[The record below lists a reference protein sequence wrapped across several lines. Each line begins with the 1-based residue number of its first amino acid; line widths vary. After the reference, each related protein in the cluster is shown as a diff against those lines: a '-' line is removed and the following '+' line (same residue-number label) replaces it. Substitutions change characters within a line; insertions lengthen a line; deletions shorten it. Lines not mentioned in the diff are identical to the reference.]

1 MPKLAIELTKQ
12 FQIEARKG
20 KDFTVGGVK
29 GLKCDYRGAN
39 PCYYIQWM
47 ENGKKQTYYFGIVTL
62 KEAKELA
69 REARKLI
76 DEGKDPRALKKAEAE
91 RNKANEEALILEQ
104 EKKQN
109 TLRRV
114 SELCFKDYQ
123 SKGIWQGKDKGQHEI
138 NRFNSAIL
146 PELGDIPITEITHK
160 MLFEHF
166 KHYWKETPNQAE
178 KVHRRLNLV
187 FTWAMH
193 NEEDFHLTHNPADL
207 RGPFGMLVK
216 PLTMAR
222 ARKKNYPAPDYHRI
236 GELLK
241 ECLEATSMS
250 SRAFVFQVLTA
261 TRGEAVRT
269 LRWADID
276 LDKAV
281 AIIRPENDKA
291 SKEFGASNRPR
302 EVYLSKQAILL
313 LNSMPRLG
321 EFVFIGKGGYREP
334 LGEGATE
341 QFLKRVHK
349 FKLAEDGQGWID
361 KNVLDKQGRP
371 TKITPHGTARAPF
384 RTWAEENH
392 KHEKASELCLL
403 HLPKDIYG
411 GAYKRG
417 LFEKERR
424 EIMQEWGDFCI
435 SLSELE
441 ALLKRN

>member
-12 FQIEARKG
+12 LQIEAKKG

-29 GLKCDYRGAN
+29 GLKCDYRKST

-47 ENGKKQTYYFGIVTL
+47 EKGKKHTYYFGSVSL
-62 KEAKELA
+62 KEAKERA

-76 DEGKDPRALKKAEAE
+76 DEGKNPKEIRRAEQE
-91 RNKANEEALILEQ
+91 RNKAIEEALIKEQ

-114 SELCFKDYQ
+114 SELCFNEYQ
-123 SKGIWQGKDKGQHEI
+123 SKGIWRGKDKGQHEI

-160 MLFEHF
+160 TLFEHF
-166 KHYWKETPNQAE
+166 KHYWKETPNQAD

-187 FTWAMH
+187 FNWAIAQGT
-193 NEEDFHLTHNPADL
+193 FHLETNPADIK
-207 RGPFGMLVK
+207 GPFGILVK
-216 PLTMAR
+216 PLTLAR
-222 ARKKNYPAPDYHRI
+222 PKKKNYPAPDYHRI

-269 LRWADID
+269 LRWDDID
-276 LDKAV
+276 FDNAV

-302 EVYLSKQAILL
+302 EVYLSRQAITL
-313 LNSMPRLG
+313 LNSIPRFG
-321 EFVFIGKGGYREP
+321 EFVFIGMGAFGKP

-341 QFLKRVHK
+341 QFLKGIHVI
-349 FKLAEDGQGWID
+349 KLSMDGQGWVD
-361 KNVLDKQGRP
+361 KNVLNKKGQPSR
-371 TKITPHGTARAPF
+371 ITPHGTARATF
-384 RTWAEENH
+384 RTWAEESH

-441 ALLKRN
+441 ALLKRD

>member
-12 FQIEARKG
+12 LQIEAKKG

-29 GLKCDYRGAN
+29 GLKCDYRKST

-47 ENGKKQTYYFGIVTL
+47 EKGKKHTYYFGSVSL
-62 KEAKELA
+62 KEAKERA

-76 DEGKDPRALKKAEAE
+76 DEGKNPKEIRRAEQE
-91 RNKANEEALILEQ
+91 RNKAIEEALIKEQ

-114 SELCFKDYQ
+114 SELCFNEYQ
-123 SKGIWQGKDKGQHEI
+123 SKGIWRGKDKGQHEI

-160 MLFEHF
+160 TLFEHF
-166 KHYWKETPNQAE
+166 KHYWKETPNQAD

-187 FTWAMH
+187 FNWAIAQGT
-193 NEEDFHLTHNPADL
+193 FHLETNPADIK
-207 RGPFGMLVK
+207 GPFGILVK
-216 PLTMAR
+216 PLTLAR
-222 ARKKNYPAPDYHRI
+222 PKKKNYPAPDYHRI

-269 LRWADID
+269 LRWDDID
-276 LDKAV
+276 FDNAV

-302 EVYLSKQAILL
+302 EVYLSRQAITL
-313 LNSMPRLG
+313 LNSIPRLG
-321 EFVFIGKGGYREP
+321 EFVFIGMGAFGKP

-341 QFLKRVHK
+341 QFLKGIHVI
-349 FKLAEDGQGWID
+349 KLSMDGQGWVD
-361 KNVLDKQGRP
+361 KNVLNKKGQPSR
-371 TKITPHGTARAPF
+371 ITPHGTARATF
-384 RTWAEENH
+384 RTWAEESH

-417 LFEKERR
+417 LFEKEKR
-424 EIMQEWGDFCI
+424 EIMQEWEDFSI
-435 SLSELE
+435 SLS
-441 ALLKRN
+441 

>member
-12 FQIEARKG
+12 LQIEAKKG

-29 GLKCDYRGAN
+29 GLKCDYRKST

-47 ENGKKQTYYFGIVTL
+47 EKGKKHTYYFGSVSL
-62 KEAKELA
+62 KEAKERA

-76 DEGKDPRALKKAEAE
+76 DEGKNPKEIRRAEQE
-91 RNKANEEALILEQ
+91 RNKAIEEALIKEQ

-114 SELCFKDYQ
+114 SELCFNEYQ
-123 SKGIWQGKDKGQHEI
+123 SKGIWRGKDKGQHEI

-160 MLFEHF
+160 TLFEHF
-166 KHYWKETPNQAE
+166 KHYWKETPNQAD

-187 FTWAMH
+187 FNWAIALGT
-193 NEEDFHLTHNPADL
+193 FHLETNPADIK
-207 RGPFGMLVK
+207 GPFGILVK
-216 PLTMAR
+216 PLTLAR
-222 ARKKNYPAPDYHRI
+222 PKKKNYPAPDYHRI

-269 LRWADID
+269 LRWDDID
-276 LDKAV
+276 FDNAV

-302 EVYLSKQAILL
+302 EVYLSRQAITL
-313 LNSMPRLG
+313 LNSIPRLG
-321 EFVFIGKGGYREP
+321 EFVFIGMGAFGKP

-341 QFLKRVHK
+341 QFLKGIHVI
-349 FKLAEDGQGWID
+349 KLSMDGQGWVD
-361 KNVLDKQGRP
+361 KNVLNKKGQPSR
-371 TKITPHGTARAPF
+371 ITPHGTARATF
-384 RTWAEENH
+384 RTWAEESH

-441 ALLKRN
+441 ALLKRD

>member
-1 MPKLAIELTKQ
+1 MAIELTKQ
-12 FQIEARKG
+12 LQIEAKKG

-29 GLKCDYRGAN
+29 GLKCDYRKST

-47 ENGKKQTYYFGIVTL
+47 EKGKKHTYYFGSVSL
-62 KEAKELA
+62 KEAKERA

-76 DEGKDPRALKKAEAE
+76 DEGKNPKEIRRAEQE
-91 RNKANEEALILEQ
+91 RNKAIEEALIKEQ

-114 SELCFKDYQ
+114 SELCFNEYQ
-123 SKGIWQGKDKGQHEI
+123 SKGIWRGKDKGQHEI

-160 MLFEHF
+160 TLFEHF
-166 KHYWKETPNQAE
+166 KHYWKETPNQAD

-187 FTWAMH
+187 FNWAIAQGT
-193 NEEDFHLTHNPADL
+193 FHLETNPADIK
-207 RGPFGMLVK
+207 GPFGILVK
-216 PLTMAR
+216 PLTLAR
-222 ARKKNYPAPDYHRI
+222 PKKKNYPAPDYHRI

-269 LRWADID
+269 LRWDDID
-276 LDKAV
+276 FDNAV

-302 EVYLSKQAILL
+302 EVYLSRQAITL
-313 LNSMPRLG
+313 LNSIPRLG
-321 EFVFIGKGGYREP
+321 EFVFIGMGAFGKP

-341 QFLKRVHK
+341 QFLKGIHVI
-349 FKLAEDGQGWID
+349 KLSMDGQGWVD
-361 KNVLDKQGRP
+361 KNVLNKKGQPSR
-371 TKITPHGTARAPF
+371 ITPHGTARATF
-384 RTWAEENH
+384 RTWAEESH

-441 ALLKRN
+441 ALLKRD

>member
-12 FQIEARKG
+12 LQIEAKKG

-29 GLKCDYRGAN
+29 GLKCDYRKST

-47 ENGKKQTYYFGIVTL
+47 EKGKKHTYYFGSVSL
-62 KEAKELA
+62 KEAKERA

-76 DEGKDPRALKKAEAE
+76 DEGKNPKEIRRAEQE
-91 RNKANEEALILEQ
+91 RNKAIEEALIKEQ

-114 SELCFKDYQ
+114 SELCFNEYQ
-123 SKGIWQGKDKGQHEI
+123 SKGIWRGKDKGQHEI

-160 MLFEHF
+160 TLFEHF
-166 KHYWKETPNQAE
+166 KHYWKETPNQAD

-187 FTWAMH
+187 FNWAIAQGT
-193 NEEDFHLTHNPADL
+193 FHLETNPADIK
-207 RGPFGMLVK
+207 GPFGILVK
-216 PLTMAR
+216 PLTLAR
-222 ARKKNYPAPDYHRI
+222 PKKKNYPAPDYHRI

-269 LRWADID
+269 LRWDDID
-276 LDKAV
+276 FDNAV

-302 EVYLSKQAILL
+302 EVYLSRQAITL
-313 LNSMPRLG
+313 LNSIPRLG
-321 EFVFIGKGGYREP
+321 EFVFIGMGAFGKP

-341 QFLKRVHK
+341 QFLKGIHVI
-349 FKLAEDGQGWID
+349 KLSMDGQGWVD
-361 KNVLDKQGRP
+361 KNVLNKKGQPSR
-371 TKITPHGTARAPF
+371 ITPHGTARATF
-384 RTWAEENH
+384 RTWAEESH

-435 SLSELE
+435 SLCELE
-441 ALLKRN
+441 ALLKRD

>member
-12 FQIEARKG
+12 LQIEAKKG

-29 GLKCDYRGAN
+29 GLKCDYRKST

-47 ENGKKQTYYFGIVTL
+47 EKGKKHTYYFGSVSL
-62 KEAKELA
+62 KEAKERA

-76 DEGKDPRALKKAEAE
+76 DEGKNPKEIRRAEQE
-91 RNKANEEALILEQ
+91 RNKAIEEALIKEQ

-114 SELCFKDYQ
+114 SELCFNEYQ
-123 SKGIWQGKDKGQHEI
+123 SKGIWRGKDKGQHEI

-160 MLFEHF
+160 TLFEHF
-166 KHYWKETPNQAE
+166 KHYWKETPNQAD

-187 FTWAMH
+187 FNWAIAQGT
-193 NEEDFHLTHNPADL
+193 FHLETNPADIK
-207 RGPFGMLVK
+207 GPFGILVK
-216 PLTMAR
+216 PLTLAR
-222 ARKKNYPAPDYHRI
+222 PKKKNYPAPDYHRI

-269 LRWADID
+269 LRWDDID
-276 LDKAV
+276 FDNAV

-302 EVYLSKQAILL
+302 EVYLSRQAITL
-313 LNSMPRLG
+313 LNSIPRLG
-321 EFVFIGKGGYREP
+321 EFVFIGMGAFGKP

-341 QFLKRVHK
+341 QFLKGIHVI
-349 FKLAEDGQGWID
+349 KLSMDGQGWVD
-361 KNVLDKQGRP
+361 KNVLNKKGQPSVDV
-371 TKITPHGTARAPF
+371 
-384 RTWAEENH
+384 
-392 KHEKASELCLL
+392 L
-403 HLPKDIYG
+403 
-411 GAYKRG
+411 
-417 LFEKERR
+417 
-424 EIMQEWGDFCI
+424 
-435 SLSELE
+435 
-441 ALLKRN
+441 

>member
-12 FQIEARKG
+12 LQIEAKKG

-29 GLKCDYRGAN
+29 GLKCDYRKST

-47 ENGKKQTYYFGIVTL
+47 EKGKKHTYYFGSVSL
-62 KEAKELA
+62 KEAKERA

-76 DEGKDPRALKKAEAE
+76 DEGKNPKEIRRAEQE
-91 RNKANEEALILEQ
+91 RNKAIEEALIKEQ

-114 SELCFKDYQ
+114 SELCFNEYQ
-123 SKGIWQGKDKGQHEI
+123 SKGIWRGKDKGQHEI

-160 MLFEHF
+160 TLFEHF
-166 KHYWKETPNQAE
+166 KHYWKETPNQAD

-187 FTWAMH
+187 FNWAIAQGT
-193 NEEDFHLTHNPADL
+193 FHLETNPADIK
-207 RGPFGMLVK
+207 GPFGILVK
-216 PLTMAR
+216 PLTLER
-222 ARKKNYPAPDYHRI
+222 PKKKNYPAPDYHRI

-269 LRWADID
+269 LRWDDID
-276 LDKAV
+276 FDNAV

-302 EVYLSKQAILL
+302 EVYLSRQAITL
-313 LNSMPRLG
+313 LNSIPRLG
-321 EFVFIGKGGYREP
+321 EFVFIGMGAFGKP

-341 QFLKRVHK
+341 QFLKGIHVI
-349 FKLAEDGQGWID
+349 KLSMDGQGWVD
-361 KNVLDKQGRP
+361 KNVLNKKGQPSR
-371 TKITPHGTARAPF
+371 ITPHGTARATF
-384 RTWAEENH
+384 RTWAEESH

-417 LFEKERR
+417 LFDKERR

-441 ALLKRN
+441 ALLKRD

>member
-1 MPKLAIELTKQ
+1 MPKLATEITKQ
-12 FQIEARKG
+12 LQIEARKG

-29 GLKCDYRGAN
+29 GLKCDYRRSK

-47 ENGKKQTYYFGIVTL
+47 VDGKKQTHYFGNVTL

-69 REARKLI
+69 WEARKLI
-76 DEGKDPRALKKAEAE
+76 DEGKDPRALKRAEEE
-91 RNKANEEALILEQ
+91 RNKANEEALIRER

-114 SELCFKDYQ
+114 SELCFHEYQ
-123 SKGIWQGKDKGQHEI
+123 SKGIWKGKDKGQHEI

-160 MLFEHF
+160 TLFEHF
-166 KHYWKETPNQAE
+166 KHYWRETPNQAE

-187 FTWAMH
+187 FNWAIAQGT
-193 NEEDFHLTHNPADL
+193 FHLEINPADIK
-207 RGPFGMLVK
+207 GPFGVLVK

-222 ARKKNYPAPDYHRI
+222 PKKKNYPAPDYHRI

-302 EVYLSKQAILL
+302 EVYLSKQAIQL
-313 LNSMPRLG
+313 LNSIPRLG
-321 EFVFIGKGGYREP
+321 EFVFIGKGGFMKP

-341 QFLKRVHK
+341 QFLKGIHVI
-349 FKLAEDGQGWID
+349 KLAADGQGWVD
-361 KNVLDKQGRP
+361 KNVLDKQGKP

-435 SLSELE
+435 SESDLSAFLNR
-441 ALLKRN
+441 K

>member
-12 FQIEARKG
+12 LQIEAKKG

-29 GLKCDYRGAN
+29 GLKCDYRKST

-47 ENGKKQTYYFGIVTL
+47 EKGKKHTYYFGSVSL
-62 KEAKELA
+62 KEAKERA

-76 DEGKDPRALKKAEAE
+76 DEGKNPKEIRRAEQE
-91 RNKANEEALILEQ
+91 RNKAIEEALIKEQ

-114 SELCFKDYQ
+114 SELCFNEYQ
-123 SKGIWQGKDKGQHEI
+123 SKGIWRGKDKGQHEI

-160 MLFEHF
+160 TLFEHF
-166 KHYWKETPNQAE
+166 KHYWKETPNQAD

-187 FTWAMH
+187 FNWAIAQGT
-193 NEEDFHLTHNPADL
+193 FHLEINPADIK
-207 RGPFGMLVK
+207 GPFGILVK
-216 PLTMAR
+216 PLTLAR
-222 ARKKNYPAPDYHRI
+222 PKKKNYPAPDYHRI

-269 LRWADID
+269 LRWDDID
-276 LDKAV
+276 FDNAV

-302 EVYLSKQAILL
+302 EVYLSRQAITL
-313 LNSMPRLG
+313 LNSIPRLG
-321 EFVFIGKGGYREP
+321 EFVFIGMGAFGKP

-341 QFLKRVHK
+341 QFLKGIHVI
-349 FKLAEDGQGWID
+349 KLSMDGQGWVD
-361 KNVLDKQGRP
+361 KNVLNKKGQPSR
-371 TKITPHGTARAPF
+371 ITPHGTARATF
-384 RTWAEENH
+384 RTWAEHSH

-441 ALLKRN
+441 ALLKRD

>member
-12 FQIEARKG
+12 LQIEAKKG

-29 GLKCDYRGAN
+29 GLKCDYRKST

-47 ENGKKQTYYFGIVTL
+47 EKGKKHTYYFGSVSL
-62 KEAKELA
+62 KEAKERA

-76 DEGKDPRALKKAEAE
+76 DEGKNPKEIRRAEQE
-91 RNKANEEALILEQ
+91 RNKAIEEALIKEQ

-114 SELCFKDYQ
+114 SELCFNEYQ
-123 SKGIWQGKDKGQHEI
+123 SKGIWRGKDKGQHEI

-160 MLFEHF
+160 TLFEHF
-166 KHYWKETPNQAE
+166 KHYWKETPNQAD

-187 FTWAMH
+187 FNWAIAQGT
-193 NEEDFHLTHNPADL
+193 FHLETNPADIK
-207 RGPFGMLVK
+207 GPFGILVK
-216 PLTMAR
+216 PLTLAR
-222 ARKKNYPAPDYHRI
+222 PKKKNYPAPDYHRI

-269 LRWADID
+269 LRWDDID
-276 LDKAV
+276 FDNAV

-302 EVYLSKQAILL
+302 EVYLSRQAITL
-313 LNSMPRLG
+313 LNSIPRLG
-321 EFVFIGKGGYREP
+321 EFVFIGMGAFGKP

-341 QFLKRVHK
+341 QFLKGIHVI
-349 FKLAEDGQGWID
+349 KLSMDGQGWVD
-361 KNVLDKQGRP
+361 KNVLNKKGQPSR
-371 TKITPHGTARAPF
+371 ITPHGTARATF
-384 RTWAEENH
+384 RTWAEESH

-441 ALLKRN
+441 ALLKRD

>member
-12 FQIEARKG
+12 LQIEAKKG

-29 GLKCDYRGAN
+29 GLKCDYRKST

-47 ENGKKQTYYFGIVTL
+47 EKGKKHTYYFGSVSL
-62 KEAKELA
+62 KEAKERA

-76 DEGKDPRALKKAEAE
+76 DEGKNPKEIRRAEQE
-91 RNKANEEALILEQ
+91 RNKAIEEALIKEQ

-114 SELCFKDYQ
+114 SELCFNEYQ
-123 SKGIWQGKDKGQHEI
+123 SKGIWRGKDKGQHEI

-160 MLFEHF
+160 TLFEHF
-166 KHYWKETPNQAE
+166 KHYWKETPNQAD

-187 FTWAMH
+187 FNWAIAQGT
-193 NEEDFHLTHNPADL
+193 FHLETNPADIK
-207 RGPFGMLVK
+207 GPFGILVK
-216 PLTMAR
+216 PLTLAR
-222 ARKKNYPAPDYHRI
+222 PKKKNYPAPDYHRI

-269 LRWADID
+269 LRWDDID
-276 LDKAV
+276 FDNAV

-302 EVYLSKQAILL
+302 EVYLSRQAITL
-313 LNSMPRLG
+313 LNSIPRLG
-321 EFVFIGKGGYREP
+321 EFVFIGMGAFGKP

-341 QFLKRVHK
+341 QFLKGIHVI
-349 FKLAEDGQGWID
+349 KLSMDGQGWVD
-361 KNVLDKQGRP
+361 KNVLNKKGQPSR
-371 TKITPHGTARAPF
+371 ITPHGTARQ
-384 RTWAEENH
+384 R
-392 KHEKASELCLL
+392 
-403 HLPKDIYG
+403 LPN
-411 GAYKRG
+411 R
-417 LFEKERR
+417 LR
-424 EIMQEWGDFCI
+424 
-435 SLSELE
+435 S
-441 ALLKRN
+441 

>member
-12 FQIEARKG
+12 LQIEAKKG

-29 GLKCDYRGAN
+29 GLKCDYRKST

-47 ENGKKQTYYFGIVTL
+47 EKGKKHTYYFGSVSL
-62 KEAKELA
+62 KEAKERA

-76 DEGKDPRALKKAEAE
+76 DEGKNPKEIRRAEQE
-91 RNKANEEALILEQ
+91 RNKAIEEALIKEQ

-114 SELCFKDYQ
+114 SELCFNEYQ
-123 SKGIWQGKDKGQHEI
+123 SKGIWRGKDKGQHEI

-160 MLFEHF
+160 TLFEHF
-166 KHYWKETPNQAE
+166 KNYWKETPNQAD

-187 FTWAMH
+187 FNWAIAQGT
-193 NEEDFHLTHNPADL
+193 FHLETNPADIK
-207 RGPFGMLVK
+207 GPFGILVK
-216 PLTMAR
+216 PLTLAR
-222 ARKKNYPAPDYHRI
+222 PKKKNYPAPDYHRI

-269 LRWADID
+269 LRWDDID
-276 LDKAV
+276 FDNAV

-302 EVYLSKQAILL
+302 EVYLSRQAITL
-313 LNSMPRLG
+313 LNSIPRLG
-321 EFVFIGKGGYREP
+321 EFVFIGMGAFGKP

-341 QFLKRVHK
+341 QFLKGIHVI
-349 FKLAEDGQGWID
+349 KLSMDGQGWVD
-361 KNVLDKQGRP
+361 KNVLNKKGQPSR
-371 TKITPHGTARAPF
+371 ITPHGTARATF
-384 RTWAEENH
+384 RTWAEESH

-441 ALLKRN
+441 ALLKRD

>member
-12 FQIEARKG
+12 LQIEAKKG

-29 GLKCDYRGAN
+29 GLKCDYRKST

-47 ENGKKQTYYFGIVTL
+47 EKGKKHTYYFGSVSL
-62 KEAKELA
+62 KEAKERA

-76 DEGKDPRALKKAEAE
+76 DEGKNPKEIRRAEQE
-91 RNKANEEALILEQ
+91 RNKAIEEALIKEQ

-114 SELCFKDYQ
+114 SELCFNEYQ
-123 SKGIWQGKDKGQHEI
+123 SKGIWRGKDKGQHEI

-160 MLFEHF
+160 TLFEHF
-166 KHYWKETPNQAE
+166 KHYWKETPNQAD

-187 FTWAMH
+187 FNWAIAQGT
-193 NEEDFHLTHNPADL
+193 FHLETNPADIK
-207 RGPFGMLVK
+207 GPFGILVK
-216 PLTMAR
+216 PLTLAR
-222 ARKKNYPAPDYHRI
+222 PKKKNYPAPDYHRI

-269 LRWADID
+269 LRWDDID
-276 LDKAV
+276 FDNAV

-302 EVYLSKQAILL
+302 EVYLSRQAITL
-313 LNSMPRLG
+313 LNSIPRLG
-321 EFVFIGKGGYREP
+321 EFVFIGMGAFGKP

-341 QFLKRVHK
+341 QFLKGIHVI
-349 FKLAEDGQGWID
+349 KLSMDGQGWVD
-361 KNVLDKQGRP
+361 KNVLNKKGQPSR
-371 TKITPHGTARAPF
+371 ITPHGTARATF
-384 RTWAEENH
+384 RTWAEESH

-424 EIMQEWGDFCI
+424 EIMQEWGDYCI

-441 ALLKRN
+441 ALLKRD

>member
-12 FQIEARKG
+12 LQIEAKKG

-29 GLKCDYRGAN
+29 GLKCDYRKST

-47 ENGKKQTYYFGIVTL
+47 EKGKKHTYYFGSVSL
-62 KEAKELA
+62 KEAKERA
-69 REARKLI
+69 REVRKLI
-76 DEGKDPRALKKAEAE
+76 DEGKNPKEIRRAEQE
-91 RNKANEEALILEQ
+91 RNKAIEEALIKEQ

-114 SELCFKDYQ
+114 SELCFNEYQ
-123 SKGIWQGKDKGQHEI
+123 SKGIWRGKDKGQHEI

-160 MLFEHF
+160 TLFEHF
-166 KHYWKETPNQAE
+166 KHYWKETPNQAD

-187 FTWAMH
+187 FNWAIAQGT
-193 NEEDFHLTHNPADL
+193 FHLETNPADIK
-207 RGPFGMLVK
+207 GPFGILVK
-216 PLTMAR
+216 PLTLAR
-222 ARKKNYPAPDYHRI
+222 PKKKNYPAPDYHRI

-269 LRWADID
+269 LRWDDID
-276 LDKAV
+276 FDNAV

-302 EVYLSKQAILL
+302 EVYLSRQAITL
-313 LNSMPRLG
+313 LNSIPRLG
-321 EFVFIGKGGYREP
+321 EFVFIGMGAFGKP

-341 QFLKRVHK
+341 QFLKGIHVI
-349 FKLAEDGQGWID
+349 KLSMDGQGWVD
-361 KNVLDKQGRP
+361 KNVLNKKGQPSR
-371 TKITPHGTARAPF
+371 ITPHGTARATF
-384 RTWAEENH
+384 RTWAEESH

-441 ALLKRN
+441 ALLKRD

>member
-12 FQIEARKG
+12 LQIEAKKG

-29 GLKCDYRGAN
+29 GLKCDYRKST

-47 ENGKKQTYYFGIVTL
+47 EKGKKHTYYFGSVSL
-62 KEAKELA
+62 KEAKERA

-76 DEGKDPRALKKAEAE
+76 DEGKNPKEIRRAEQE
-91 RNKANEEALILEQ
+91 RNKAIEEALIKEQ

-114 SELCFKDYQ
+114 SELCFNEYQ
-123 SKGIWQGKDKGQHEI
+123 SKGIWRGKDKGQHEI
-138 NRFNSAIL
+138 SRFNSAIL

-160 MLFEHF
+160 TLFEHF
-166 KHYWKETPNQAE
+166 KNYWKETPNQAD

-187 FTWAMH
+187 FNWAIAQGT
-193 NEEDFHLTHNPADL
+193 FHLETNPADIK
-207 RGPFGMLVK
+207 GPFGILVK
-216 PLTMAR
+216 PLTLAR
-222 ARKKNYPAPDYHRI
+222 PKKKNYPAPDYHRI

-269 LRWADID
+269 LRWDDID
-276 LDKAV
+276 FDNAV

-302 EVYLSKQAILL
+302 EVYLSRQAITL
-313 LNSMPRLG
+313 LNSIPRLG
-321 EFVFIGKGGYREP
+321 EFVFIGMGAFGKP

-341 QFLKRVHK
+341 QFLKGIHVI
-349 FKLAEDGQGWID
+349 KLSMDGQGWVD
-361 KNVLDKQGRP
+361 KNVLNKKGQPSR
-371 TKITPHGTARAPF
+371 ITPHGTARATF
-384 RTWAEENH
+384 RTWAEESH

-435 SLSELE
+435 SLSDLE
-441 ALLKRN
+441 AFLKRD

>member
-1 MPKLAIELTKQ
+1 MPKIAFELTKQ

-47 ENGKKQTYYFGIVTL
+47 ENGKKQTHYFGNVTL

-76 DEGKDPRALKKAEAE
+76 DEGTNPKALKRAEQERKKA
-91 RNKANEEALILEQ
+91 LEQ
-104 EKKQN
+104 EITIEREKKLN

-123 SKGIWQGKDKGQHEI
+123 SRGIWKGKDKGQREI
-138 NRFNSAIL
+138 NRFNRKVL
-146 PELGDIPITEITHK
+146 PELGDIPITDITPK
-160 MLFEHF
+160 MVFEHF
-166 KHYWKETPNQAE
+166 KHYWIRTPVEAD
-178 KVHRRLNLV
+178 KVQRRLKLV
-187 FTWAMH
+187 FDWASGQ
-193 NEEDFHLTHNPADL
+193 EIFHIYQNPADKK
-207 RGPFGMLVK
+207 GSFGTLIK

-222 ARKKNYPAPDYHRI
+222 PKRKNLPAPDYRRMN
-236 GELLK
+236 ELMK
-241 ECLEATSMS
+241 ECLQGTSMS
-250 SRAFVFQVLTA
+250 ARALVLQFLTA
-261 TRGEAVRT
+261 TRSEAVRT

-276 LDKAV
+276 LEKGEAV
-281 AIIRPENDKA
+281 IRPDDDKA

-302 EVYLSKQAILL
+302 EIYLSKQAILL
-313 LNSMPRLG
+313 LKSMPRLG
-321 EFVFIGKGGYREP
+321 EFVFIGNKGIKIP
-334 LGEGATE
+334 LGAGSTGE
-341 QFLKRVHK
+341 FLDKVHAI
-349 FKLAEDGQGWID
+349 KLANDGEGWVD
-361 KNVLDKQGRP
+361 KNILDKQGKP
-371 TKITPHGTARAPF
+371 TKITPQGTARSCF

-403 HLPKDIYG
+403 HLPPDIYG

-417 LFEKERR
+417 TLEPERR
-424 EIMQEWGDFCI
+424 QIMQEWGDFCI

-441 ALLKRN
+441 ALLKRD

>member
-1 MPKLAIELTKQ
+1 ME
-12 FQIEARKG
+12 KG
-20 KDFTVGGVK
+20 KK
-29 GLKCDYRGAN
+29 H
-39 PCYYIQWM
+39 
-47 ENGKKQTYYFGIVTL
+47 TYYFGSVSL
-62 KEAKELA
+62 KEAKERA

-76 DEGKDPRALKKAEAE
+76 DEGKNPKEIRRAEQE
-91 RNKANEEALILEQ
+91 RNKAIEEALIKEQ

-114 SELCFKDYQ
+114 SELCFNEYQ
-123 SKGIWQGKDKGQHEI
+123 SKGIWRGKDKGQHEI

-160 MLFEHF
+160 TLFEHF
-166 KHYWKETPNQAE
+166 KHYWKETPNQAD

-187 FTWAMH
+187 FNWAIAQGT
-193 NEEDFHLTHNPADL
+193 FHLETNPADIK
-207 RGPFGMLVK
+207 GPFGILVK
-216 PLTMAR
+216 PLTLAR
-222 ARKKNYPAPDYHRI
+222 PKKKNYPAPDYHRI

-269 LRWADID
+269 LRWDDID
-276 LDKAV
+276 FDNAV

-302 EVYLSKQAILL
+302 EVYLSRQAITL
-313 LNSMPRLG
+313 LNSIPRLG
-321 EFVFIGKGGYREP
+321 EFVFIGMGAFGKP

-341 QFLKRVHK
+341 QFLKGIHVI
-349 FKLAEDGQGWID
+349 KLSMDGQGWVD
-361 KNVLDKQGRP
+361 KNVLNKKGQPSR
-371 TKITPHGTARAPF
+371 ITPHGTARATF
-384 RTWAEENH
+384 RTWAEESH

-441 ALLKRN
+441 ALLKRD

>member
-12 FQIEARKG
+12 LQIEAKKG

-29 GLKCDYRGAN
+29 GLKCDYRKST

-47 ENGKKQTYYFGIVTL
+47 EKGKKHTYYFGSVSL
-62 KEAKELA
+62 KEAKERA

-76 DEGKDPRALKKAEAE
+76 DEGKNPKEIRRAEQE
-91 RNKANEEALILEQ
+91 RNKAIEEALIKEQ

-114 SELCFKDYQ
+114 SELCFYEYQ
-123 SKGIWQGKDKGQHEI
+123 SKGIWRGKDKGQHEI

-146 PELGDIPITEITHK
+146 PELVDIPITEITHK
-160 MLFEHF
+160 TLFEHF
-166 KHYWKETPNQAE
+166 KHYWKETPNQAD

-187 FTWAMH
+187 FNWAIAQGT
-193 NEEDFHLTHNPADL
+193 FHLETNPADIK
-207 RGPFGMLVK
+207 GPFGILVK
-216 PLTMAR
+216 PLTLAR
-222 ARKKNYPAPDYHRI
+222 PKKKNYPAPDYHRI

-269 LRWADID
+269 LRWDDID
-276 LDKAV
+276 FDNAV

-302 EVYLSKQAILL
+302 EVYLSRQAITL
-313 LNSMPRLG
+313 LNSIPRLG
-321 EFVFIGKGGYREP
+321 EFVFIGMGAFGKP

-341 QFLKRVHK
+341 QFLKGIHVI
-349 FKLAEDGQGWID
+349 KLSMDGQGWVD
-361 KNVLDKQGRP
+361 KNVLNKKGQPSR
-371 TKITPHGTARAPF
+371 ITPHGTARATF
-384 RTWAEENH
+384 RTWAEESH

-441 ALLKRN
+441 ALLKRD

>member
-12 FQIEARKG
+12 LQIEAKKG

-29 GLKCDYRGAN
+29 GLKCDYRKST

-47 ENGKKQTYYFGIVTL
+47 EKGKKHTYYFGSVSL
-62 KEAKELA
+62 KEAKERA

-76 DEGKDPRALKKAEAE
+76 DEGKNPKEIRRAEQE
-91 RNKANEEALILEQ
+91 RNKAIEEALIKEQ

-114 SELCFKDYQ
+114 SELCFNEYQ
-123 SKGIWQGKDKGQHEI
+123 SKGIWRGKDKGQHEI

-160 MLFEHF
+160 TLFEHF
-166 KHYWKETPNQAE
+166 KHYWKETPNQAG

-187 FTWAMH
+187 FNWAIAQGT
-193 NEEDFHLTHNPADL
+193 FHLETNPADIK
-207 RGPFGMLVK
+207 GPFGILVK
-216 PLTMAR
+216 PLTLAR
-222 ARKKNYPAPDYHRI
+222 PKKKNYPAPDYHRI

-269 LRWADID
+269 LRWDDID
-276 LDKAV
+276 FDNAV

-302 EVYLSKQAILL
+302 EVYLSRQAITL
-313 LNSMPRLG
+313 LNSIPRLG
-321 EFVFIGKGGYREP
+321 EFVFIGMGAFGKP

-341 QFLKRVHK
+341 QFLKGIHVI
-349 FKLAEDGQGWID
+349 KLSMDGQGWVD
-361 KNVLDKQGRP
+361 KNVLNKKGQPSR
-371 TKITPHGTARAPF
+371 ITPHGTARATF
-384 RTWAEENH
+384 RTWAEESH

-441 ALLKRN
+441 ALLKRD

>member
-12 FQIEARKG
+12 LQIEAKKG

-29 GLKCDYRGAN
+29 GLKCDYRKST

-47 ENGKKQTYYFGIVTL
+47 EKGKKHTYYFGSVSL
-62 KEAKELA
+62 KEAKERA

-76 DEGKDPRALKKAEAE
+76 DEGKNPKEIRRAEQE
-91 RNKANEEALILEQ
+91 RNKAIEEALIKEQ

-114 SELCFKDYQ
+114 SELCFNEYQ
-123 SKGIWQGKDKGQHEI
+123 SKGIWRGKDKGQHEI

-160 MLFEHF
+160 TLFEHF
-166 KHYWKETPNQAE
+166 KHYWKETPNQAD

-187 FTWAMH
+187 FNWAIAQGT
-193 NEEDFHLTHNPADL
+193 FHLETNPADIK
-207 RGPFGMLVK
+207 GPFGILVK
-216 PLTMAR
+216 PLTLAR
-222 ARKKNYPAPDYHRI
+222 PKKKNYPAPDYHRI

-269 LRWADID
+269 LRWDDID
-276 LDKAV
+276 FDNAV

-302 EVYLSKQAILL
+302 EVYLSRQAITL
-313 LNSMPRLG
+313 LNSIPRLG
-321 EFVFIGKGGYREP
+321 EFVFIGMGAFGKP

-341 QFLKRVHK
+341 QFLKGIHVI
-349 FKLAEDGQGWID
+349 KLSMDGQGWVD
-361 KNVLDKQGRP
+361 KNVLNKKGQPSR
-371 TKITPHGTARAPF
+371 ITPHGTARATF
-384 RTWAEENH
+384 RTWAEESH

-411 GAYKRG
+411 GAYTRG

-441 ALLKRN
+441 ALLKRD

>member
-1 MPKLAIELTKQ
+1 MPKLATEITKQ
-12 FQIEARKG
+12 LQIEARKG

-29 GLKCDYRGAN
+29 GLKCDYRRST
-39 PCYYIQWM
+39 PCYYMQWM
-47 ENGKKQTYYFGIVTL
+47 ESGKKQTYYFGNVTL
-62 KEAKELA
+62 KEAKERA
-69 REARKLI
+69 REARRLI
-76 DEGKDPRALKKAEAE
+76 DEGTNPKELQRAEQA
-91 RNKANEEALILEQ
+91 RNQAFEVALNEEQ

-109 TLRRV
+109 TLRKV
-114 SELCFKDYQ
+114 SELCFHEYQ
-123 SKGIWQGKDKGQHEI
+123 SKGIWKGKDKGQHEI
-138 NRFNSAIL
+138 DRFNSAIL

-160 MLFEHF
+160 TLFEHF
-166 KHYWKETPNQAE
+166 KHYWKETPNQAD

-187 FTWAMH
+187 FNWAIAQGTFYL
-193 NEEDFHLTHNPADL
+193 ETNPADL
-207 RGPFGMLVK
+207 KGPFGILVK
-216 PLTMAR
+216 PLTLAR
-222 ARKKNYPAPDYHRI
+222 PKKKNYPAPDYHRI

-250 SRAFVFQVLTA
+250 SRAFVLQVLTA

-269 LRWADID
+269 LRWDDID
-276 LDKAV
+276 FDNAV

-302 EVYLSKQAILL
+302 EVYLSRQAITL
-313 LNSMPRLG
+313 LNSIPRLG
-321 EFVFIGKGGYREP
+321 EFVFIGMGAFGKP

-341 QFLKRVHK
+341 QFLKGIHVI
-349 FKLAEDGQGWID
+349 KLSMDGQGWVD
-361 KNVLDKQGRP
+361 KNVLNKKGQPSR
-371 TKITPHGTARAPF
+371 ITPHGTARATF
-384 RTWAEENH
+384 RTWAEESH

-441 ALLKRN
+441 ALLKRD

>member
-1 MPKLAIELTKQ
+1 M
-12 FQIEARKG
+12 
-20 KDFTVGGVK
+20 
-29 GLKCDYRGAN
+29 
-39 PCYYIQWM
+39 
-47 ENGKKQTYYFGIVTL
+47 
-62 KEAKELA
+62 
-69 REARKLI
+69 
-76 DEGKDPRALKKAEAE
+76 
-91 RNKANEEALILEQ
+91 
-104 EKKQN
+104 
-109 TLRRV
+109 RRV
-114 SELCFKDYQ
+114 SELCFNEYQ
-123 SKGIWQGKDKGQHEI
+123 SKGIWRGKDKGQHEI

-160 MLFEHF
+160 TLFEHF
-166 KHYWKETPNQAE
+166 KHYWKETPNQAD

-187 FTWAMH
+187 FNWAIAQGT
-193 NEEDFHLTHNPADL
+193 FHLETNPADIK
-207 RGPFGMLVK
+207 GPFGILVK
-216 PLTMAR
+216 PLTLAR
-222 ARKKNYPAPDYHRI
+222 PKKKNYPAPDYHRI

-269 LRWADID
+269 LRWDDID
-276 LDKAV
+276 FDNAV

-302 EVYLSKQAILL
+302 EVYLSRQAITL
-313 LNSMPRLG
+313 LNSIPRLG
-321 EFVFIGKGGYREP
+321 EFVFIGMGAFGKP

-341 QFLKRVHK
+341 QFLKGIHVI
-349 FKLAEDGQGWID
+349 KLSMDGQGWVD
-361 KNVLDKQGRP
+361 KNVLNKKGQPSR
-371 TKITPHGTARAPF
+371 ITPHGTARATF
-384 RTWAEENH
+384 RTWAEESH

-441 ALLKRN
+441 ALLKRD

>member
-12 FQIEARKG
+12 LQIEAKKG

-29 GLKCDYRGAN
+29 GLKCDYRKST

-47 ENGKKQTYYFGIVTL
+47 EKGKKHTYYFGSVSL
-62 KEAKELA
+62 KEAKERA

-76 DEGKDPRALKKAEAE
+76 DEGKNPKEIRRAEQE
-91 RNKANEEALILEQ
+91 RNKAIEEALIKEQ

-114 SELCFKDYQ
+114 SELCFYEYQ
-123 SKGIWQGKDKGQHEI
+123 SKGIWRGKDKGQHEI

-160 MLFEHF
+160 TLFEHF
-166 KHYWKETPNQAE
+166 KHYWKETPNQAD

-187 FTWAMH
+187 FNWAIAQGT
-193 NEEDFHLTHNPADL
+193 FHLETNPADIK
-207 RGPFGMLVK
+207 GPFGILVK
-216 PLTMAR
+216 PLTLAR
-222 ARKKNYPAPDYHRI
+222 PKKKNYPAPDYLRI

-269 LRWADID
+269 LRWDDID
-276 LDKAV
+276 FDNAV

-302 EVYLSKQAILL
+302 EVYLSRQAITL
-313 LNSMPRLG
+313 LNSIPRLG
-321 EFVFIGKGGYREP
+321 EFVFIGMGAFGKP

-341 QFLKRVHK
+341 QFLKGIHVI
-349 FKLAEDGQGWID
+349 KLSMDGQGWVD
-361 KNVLDKQGRP
+361 KNVLNKKGQPSR
-371 TKITPHGTARAPF
+371 ITPHGTARATF
-384 RTWAEENH
+384 RTWAEESH

-441 ALLKRN
+441 ALLKRD

>member
-12 FQIEARKG
+12 LQIEAKKG

-29 GLKCDYRGAN
+29 GLKCDYRKST

-47 ENGKKQTYYFGIVTL
+47 EKGKKHTYYFGSVSL
-62 KEAKELA
+62 KEAKERA

-76 DEGKDPRALKKAEAE
+76 DEGKNPKEIRRAEQE
-91 RNKANEEALILEQ
+91 RNKAIEEALIKEQ

-114 SELCFKDYQ
+114 SELCFNEYQ
-123 SKGIWQGKDKGQHEI
+123 SKGIWRGKDKGQHEI

-160 MLFEHF
+160 TLFEHF
-166 KHYWKETPNQAE
+166 KHYWKETPNQAD

-187 FTWAMH
+187 FNWAIAQGT
-193 NEEDFHLTHNPADL
+193 FHLETNPADIK
-207 RGPFGMLVK
+207 GPFGILVK
-216 PLTMAR
+216 PLTLAR
-222 ARKKNYPAPDYHRI
+222 PKKKNYPAPDYHRI

-269 LRWADID
+269 LRWDDID
-276 LDKAV
+276 FDNAV

-302 EVYLSKQAILL
+302 EVYLSRQAITL
-313 LNSMPRLG
+313 LNSIPRLG
-321 EFVFIGKGGYREP
+321 EFVFIGMGAFGKP
-334 LGEGATE
+334 LGEGAIE
-341 QFLKRVHK
+341 QFLKGIHVI
-349 FKLAEDGQGWID
+349 KLSMDGQGWVD
-361 KNVLDKQGRP
+361 KNVLNRKGQPSR
-371 TKITPHGTARAPF
+371 ITPHGTARATF
-384 RTWAEENH
+384 RTWAEESH

-441 ALLKRN
+441 ALLKRD

>member
-12 FQIEARKG
+12 LQIEAKKG

-29 GLKCDYRGAN
+29 GLKCDYRKST

-47 ENGKKQTYYFGIVTL
+47 EKGKKHTYYFGSVSL
-62 KEAKELA
+62 KEAKERA

-76 DEGKDPRALKKAEAE
+76 DEGKNPKEIRRAEQE
-91 RNKANEEALILEQ
+91 RNKAIEEALIKEQ

-114 SELCFKDYQ
+114 SELCFNEYQ
-123 SKGIWQGKDKGQHEI
+123 SKGIWRGKDKGQHEI

-160 MLFEHF
+160 TLFEHF
-166 KHYWKETPNQAE
+166 KHYWKETPNQAD

-187 FTWAMH
+187 FNWAIAQGT
-193 NEEDFHLTHNPADL
+193 FHLETNPADIK
-207 RGPFGMLVK
+207 GPFGILVK
-216 PLTMAR
+216 PLTLAR
-222 ARKKNYPAPDYHRI
+222 PKKKNYPAPDYHRI

-269 LRWADID
+269 LRWDDID
-276 LDKAV
+276 FDNAV

-302 EVYLSKQAILL
+302 EVYLSRQAITL
-313 LNSMPRLG
+313 LNSIPRLG
-321 EFVFIGKGGYREP
+321 EFVFIGMGAFGKP

-341 QFLKRVHK
+341 QFLKGIHVI
-349 FKLAEDGQGWID
+349 KLSMDGQGWVD
-361 KNVLDKQGRP
+361 KNVLNKKGQPSR
-371 TKITPHGTARAPF
+371 ITPHGTARATF
-384 RTWAEENH
+384 RTWAEESH

-441 ALLKRN
+441 ALLKSD

>member
-12 FQIEARKG
+12 LQIEAKKG

-29 GLKCDYRGAN
+29 GLKCDYRKST

-47 ENGKKQTYYFGIVTL
+47 EKGKKHTYYFGSVSL
-62 KEAKELA
+62 KEAKERA

-76 DEGKDPRALKKAEAE
+76 DEGKNPKEIRRAEQE
-91 RNKANEEALILEQ
+91 RNKAIEEALIKEQ

-114 SELCFKDYQ
+114 SELCFNEYQ
-123 SKGIWQGKDKGQHEI
+123 SKGIWRGKDKGQHEI

-160 MLFEHF
+160 TLFEHF
-166 KHYWKETPNQAE
+166 KHYWKETPNQAD

-187 FTWAMH
+187 FNWAIAQGT
-193 NEEDFHLTHNPADL
+193 FHLEINPADIK
-207 RGPFGMLVK
+207 GPFGILVK
-216 PLTMAR
+216 PLTLAR
-222 ARKKNYPAPDYHRI
+222 PKKKNYPAPDYHRI

-269 LRWADID
+269 LRWDDID
-276 LDKAV
+276 FDNAV

-302 EVYLSKQAILL
+302 EVYLSRQAITL
-313 LNSMPRLG
+313 LNSIPRLG
-321 EFVFIGKGGYREP
+321 EFVFIGMGAFGKP
-334 LGEGATE
+334 LGEGAIE
-341 QFLKRVHK
+341 QFLKGIHVI
-349 FKLAEDGQGWID
+349 KLSMDGQGWVD
-361 KNVLDKQGRP
+361 KNVLNKKGQPSR
-371 TKITPHGTARAPF
+371 ITPHGTARATF
-384 RTWAEENH
+384 RTWAEESH

-441 ALLKRN
+441 ALLKRD

>member
-12 FQIEARKG
+12 LQIEAKKG

-29 GLKCDYRGAN
+29 GLKCDYRKST

-47 ENGKKQTYYFGIVTL
+47 EKGKKHTYYFGSVSL
-62 KEAKELA
+62 KEAKERA

-76 DEGKDPRALKKAEAE
+76 DEGKNPKEIRRAEQE
-91 RNKANEEALILEQ
+91 RNKAIEEALIKEQ

-114 SELCFKDYQ
+114 SELCFYEYQ
-123 SKGIWQGKDKGQHEI
+123 SKGIWRGKDKGQHEI

-146 PELGDIPITEITHK
+146 PELVDIPITEITHK
-160 MLFEHF
+160 TLFEHF
-166 KHYWKETPNQAE
+166 KHYWKETPNQAD

-187 FTWAMH
+187 FNWAIAQGT
-193 NEEDFHLTHNPADL
+193 FHLETNPADIK
-207 RGPFGMLVK
+207 GPFGILVK
-216 PLTMAR
+216 PLTLAR
-222 ARKKNYPAPDYHRI
+222 PKKKNYPAPDYHRI

-269 LRWADID
+269 LRWDDID
-276 LDKAV
+276 FDNAV

-302 EVYLSKQAILL
+302 EVYLSRQAITL
-313 LNSMPRLG
+313 LNSIPRLG
-321 EFVFIGKGGYREP
+321 EFVFIGMGAFGKP

-341 QFLKRVHK
+341 QFLKGIHVI
-349 FKLAEDGQGWID
+349 KLSMDGQGWGD
-361 KNVLDKQGRP
+361 KNVLNKKGQPSR
-371 TKITPHGTARAPF
+371 ITPHGTARATF
-384 RTWAEENH
+384 RTWAEESH

-441 ALLKRN
+441 ALLKRD

>member
-1 MPKLAIELTKQ
+1 ME
-12 FQIEARKG
+12 KG
-20 KDFTVGGVK
+20 KK
-29 GLKCDYRGAN
+29 H
-39 PCYYIQWM
+39 
-47 ENGKKQTYYFGIVTL
+47 TYYFGSVSL
-62 KEAKELA
+62 KEAKERA

-76 DEGKDPRALKKAEAE
+76 DEGKNPKEIRRAEQE
-91 RNKANEEALILEQ
+91 RNKAIEEALIKEQ

-114 SELCFKDYQ
+114 SELCFNEYQ
-123 SKGIWQGKDKGQHEI
+123 SKGIWRGKDKGQHEI

-160 MLFEHF
+160 TLFEHF
-166 KHYWKETPNQAE
+166 KNYWKETPNQAD

-187 FTWAMH
+187 FNWAIAQGT
-193 NEEDFHLTHNPADL
+193 FHLETNPADIK
-207 RGPFGMLVK
+207 GPFGILVK
-216 PLTMAR
+216 PLTLTR
-222 ARKKNYPAPDYHRI
+222 PKKKNYPAPDYHRI

-269 LRWADID
+269 LRWDDID
-276 LDKAV
+276 FDNAV

-302 EVYLSKQAILL
+302 EVYLSRQAITL
-313 LNSMPRLG
+313 LNSIPRLG
-321 EFVFIGKGGYREP
+321 EFVFIGKGGFMKP

-341 QFLKRVHK
+341 QFLKGIHVI
-349 FKLAEDGQGWID
+349 KLSMDGQGWVD
-361 KNVLDKQGRP
+361 KNVLNKKGQPSR
-371 TKITPHGTARAPF
+371 ITSHGTARATF
-384 RTWAEENH
+384 RTWAEESH

-435 SLSELE
+435 SLSDLE
-441 ALLKRN
+441 AFLKRD

>member
-12 FQIEARKG
+12 LQIEAKKG

-29 GLKCDYRGAN
+29 GLKCDYRKST

-47 ENGKKQTYYFGIVTL
+47 EKGKKHTYYFGSVSL
-62 KEAKELA
+62 KEAKERA

-76 DEGKDPRALKKAEAE
+76 DEGKNPKEIRRAEQE
-91 RNKANEEALILEQ
+91 RNKAIEEALIKEQ

-114 SELCFKDYQ
+114 SELCFNEYQ
-123 SKGIWQGKDKGQHEI
+123 SKGIWRGKDKGQHEI

-160 MLFEHF
+160 TLFEHF
-166 KHYWKETPNQAE
+166 KHYWKETPNQAD

-187 FTWAMH
+187 FNWAIAQGT
-193 NEEDFHLTHNPADL
+193 FHLETNPADIK
-207 RGPFGMLVK
+207 GPFGILVK
-216 PLTMAR
+216 PLTLAR
-222 ARKKNYPAPDYHRI
+222 PKKKNYPAPDYHRI

-269 LRWADID
+269 LRWDDID
-276 LDKAV
+276 FDNAV

-302 EVYLSKQAILL
+302 EVYLSRQAITL
-313 LNSMPRLG
+313 LNSIPRLG
-321 EFVFIGKGGYREP
+321 EFVFIGMGAFGKP

-341 QFLKRVHK
+341 QFLKGIHVI
-349 FKLAEDGQGWID
+349 KLSMDGQG
-361 KNVLDKQGRP
+361 
-371 TKITPHGTARAPF
+371 
-384 RTWAEENH
+384 
-392 KHEKASELCLL
+392 
-403 HLPKDIYG
+403 
-411 GAYKRG
+411 
-417 LFEKERR
+417 
-424 EIMQEWGDFCI
+424 
-435 SLSELE
+435 
-441 ALLKRN
+441 

>member
-12 FQIEARKG
+12 LQIEAKKG

-29 GLKCDYRGAN
+29 GLKCDYRKST

-47 ENGKKQTYYFGIVTL
+47 EKGKKHTYYFGSVSL
-62 KEAKELA
+62 KEAKERA

-76 DEGKDPRALKKAEAE
+76 DEGKNPKEIRRAEQE
-91 RNKANEEALILEQ
+91 RNKAIEEALIKEQ

-114 SELCFKDYQ
+114 SELCFNEYQ
-123 SKGIWQGKDKGQHEI
+123 SKGIWRGKDKGQHEI

-160 MLFEHF
+160 TLFEHF
-166 KHYWKETPNQAE
+166 KHYWKEIPNQAD

-187 FTWAMH
+187 FNWAIAQGT
-193 NEEDFHLTHNPADL
+193 FHLETNPADIK
-207 RGPFGMLVK
+207 GPFGILVK
-216 PLTMAR
+216 PLTLAR
-222 ARKKNYPAPDYHRI
+222 PKKKNYPAPDYHRI

-269 LRWADID
+269 LRWDDID
-276 LDKAV
+276 FDNAV

-302 EVYLSKQAILL
+302 EVYLSRQAITL
-313 LNSMPRLG
+313 LNSIPRLG
-321 EFVFIGKGGYREP
+321 EFVFIGMGAFGKP

-341 QFLKRVHK
+341 QFLKGIHVI
-349 FKLAEDGQGWID
+349 KLSMDGQGWVD
-361 KNVLDKQGRP
+361 KNVLNKKGQPSR
-371 TKITPHGTARAPF
+371 ITPHGTARATF
-384 RTWAEENH
+384 RTWAEESH

-441 ALLKRN
+441 ALLKRD

>member
-12 FQIEARKG
+12 LQIEAKKG

-29 GLKCDYRGAN
+29 GLKCDYRKST

-47 ENGKKQTYYFGIVTL
+47 EKGKKHTYYFGSVSL
-62 KEAKELA
+62 KEAKERA

-76 DEGKDPRALKKAEAE
+76 DEGKNPKEIRRAEQE
-91 RNKANEEALILEQ
+91 RNKAIEEALIKEQ

-114 SELCFKDYQ
+114 SELCFNEYQ
-123 SKGIWQGKDKGQHEI
+123 SKGIWRGKDKGQHEI

-160 MLFEHF
+160 TLFEHF
-166 KHYWKETPNQAE
+166 KHYWKETPNQAD

-187 FTWAMH
+187 FNWAIAQGT
-193 NEEDFHLTHNPADL
+193 FHLETNPADIK
-207 RGPFGMLVK
+207 GPFGILVK
-216 PLTMAR
+216 PLTLAR
-222 ARKKNYPAPDYHRI
+222 PKKKNYPAPDYHRI

-269 LRWADID
+269 LRWDDID
-276 LDKAV
+276 FDNAV

-302 EVYLSKQAILL
+302 EVYLSRQAITL
-313 LNSMPRLG
+313 LNSIPRLG
-321 EFVFIGKGGYREP
+321 EFVFIGMGAFGKP

-341 QFLKRVHK
+341 QFLKGIHVI
-349 FKLAEDGQGWID
+349 KLSMDGQGWVD
-361 KNVLDKQGRP
+361 KNVLNKKGQPSR
-371 TKITPHGTARAPF
+371 ITPHGTARATF
-384 RTWAEENH
+384 RTWAEESH
-392 KHEKASELCLL
+392 KHEKASELCSL

-441 ALLKRN
+441 ALLKRD

>member
-12 FQIEARKG
+12 LQIEAKKG

-29 GLKCDYRGAN
+29 GLKCDYRKST

-47 ENGKKQTYYFGIVTL
+47 EKGKKHTYYFGSVSL
-62 KEAKELA
+62 KEAKERA

-76 DEGKDPRALKKAEAE
+76 DEGKNPKEIRRAEQE
-91 RNKANEEALILEQ
+91 RNKAIEEALIKEQ

-114 SELCFKDYQ
+114 SELCFNEYQ
-123 SKGIWQGKDKGQHEI
+123 SKGIWRGKDKGQHEI

-160 MLFEHF
+160 TLFEHF
-166 KHYWKETPNQAE
+166 KHYWKETPNQAD

-187 FTWAMH
+187 FNWAIAQGT
-193 NEEDFHLTHNPADL
+193 FHLETNPADIK
-207 RGPFGMLVK
+207 GPFGILVK
-216 PLTMAR
+216 PLTLAR
-222 ARKKNYPAPDYHRI
+222 PKKKNYPAPDYHRI

-250 SRAFVFQVLTA
+250 SRAFVFQLLTA

-269 LRWADID
+269 LRWDDID
-276 LDKAV
+276 FDNAV

-302 EVYLSKQAILL
+302 EVYLSRQAITL
-313 LNSMPRLG
+313 LNSIPRLG
-321 EFVFIGKGGYREP
+321 EFVFIGMGAFGKP

-341 QFLKRVHK
+341 QFLKGIHVI
-349 FKLAEDGQGWID
+349 KLSMDGQGWVD
-361 KNVLDKQGRP
+361 KNVLNKKGQPSR
-371 TKITPHGTARAPF
+371 ITPHGTARATF
-384 RTWAEENH
+384 RTWAEESH

-441 ALLKRN
+441 ALLKRD

>member
-12 FQIEARKG
+12 LQIEAKKG

-29 GLKCDYRGAN
+29 GLKCDYRKST

-47 ENGKKQTYYFGIVTL
+47 EKGKKHTDYFGSVSL
-62 KEAKELA
+62 KEAKERA

-76 DEGKDPRALKKAEAE
+76 DEGKNPKEIRRAEQE
-91 RNKANEEALILEQ
+91 RNKAIEEALIKEQ

-114 SELCFKDYQ
+114 SELCFNEYQ
-123 SKGIWQGKDKGQHEI
+123 SKGIWRGKDKGQHEI

-160 MLFEHF
+160 TLFEHF
-166 KHYWKETPNQAE
+166 KHYWKETPNQAD

-187 FTWAMH
+187 FNWAIAQGT
-193 NEEDFHLTHNPADL
+193 FHLETNPADIK
-207 RGPFGMLVK
+207 GPFGILVK
-216 PLTMAR
+216 PLTLAR
-222 ARKKNYPAPDYHRI
+222 PKKKNYPAPDYHRI

-269 LRWADID
+269 LRWDDID
-276 LDKAV
+276 FDNAV

-302 EVYLSKQAILL
+302 EVYLSRQAITL
-313 LNSMPRLG
+313 LNSIPRLG
-321 EFVFIGKGGYREP
+321 EFVFIGMGAFGKP

-341 QFLKRVHK
+341 QFLKGIHVI
-349 FKLAEDGQGWID
+349 KLSMDGQGWVD
-361 KNVLDKQGRP
+361 KNVLNKKGQPSR
-371 TKITPHGTARAPF
+371 ITPHGTARATF
-384 RTWAEENH
+384 RTWAEESH

-441 ALLKRN
+441 ALLKRD